1 MVERS
6 FFVDSIVRADNE
18 FKVLTG
24 ATRVAVHLLLTWAE
38 ALLAAVHGR
47 WIRARSRSL
56 LTAFRASRV
65 AFRPRRP
72 GRPATV
78 N

>member
-1 MVERS
+1 M
-6 FFVDSIVRADNE
+6 RARIMNSRG
-18 FKVLTG
+18 LTG
-24 ATRVAVHLLLTWAE
+24 ASCVAVHLLLRRAE
-38 ALLAAVHGR
+38 ARLAAVHGR
-47 WIRARSRSL
+47 WIRARSRPL

-72 GRPATV
+72 GRPGTV

>member
-1 MVERS
+1 M
-6 FFVDSIVRADNE
+6 RARIMNSRG
-18 FKVLTG
+18 LTG
-24 ATRVAVHLLLTWAE
+24 ASCVAVHLLLRRAV
-38 ALLAAVHGR
+38 ARLAAVHGR
-47 WIRARSRSL
+47 WIRARSRPL

-72 GRPATV
+72 GRPGTV